1 MRASIGLGLVS
12 IIGLVA
18 CAASAVDTAAR
29 VEEEHS
35 TPGDSLGGSTDATE
49 PPPPST
55 GGPET
60 PAPAEAPPAPIV
72 GGLAISEVA
81 MFQAV
86 KVPVMKAGEAVSAS
100 GRKAPVV
107 AKRSGMLRVYVTP
120 GADWKPRAVTAE
132 LRLVSEGHKHP
143 VVRDTK
149 VVTAA
154 SNEEDPTSTFNLDV
168 PAESLPAGVTYQ
180 VALTAPDG
188 EDPAKVHESDA
199 RYPRDGGFES
209 LGAELAGKLRVVLV
223 PIKYDADG
231 SGRTPAVGPTEL
243 ELYRKTM
250 MRLYPT
256 SEVELKA
263 RAPHP
268 WSSQISSNG
277 GGFAQVLRAVTQ
289 LRQEDQVER
298 DVYYYGLLAPS
309 ASMSA
314 YCRSGCVTGLST
326 VVDNPTAAGMRA
338 SIGIGFGNPESAST
352 MAHEIGHAHGRAH
365 APCGGPQG
373 VDPRY
378 PYQGGSIGTWG
389 YDIFTKALI
398 SPAKGR
404 DMMGYCRNEWVSDY
418 TYNALFERIAA
429 ISVEKN
435 VALPSVAPP
444 PALAAKR
451 AARYHVATAG
461 ESGNLTWD
469 GDMDFASEDEL
480 EGGAIRQA
488 TFYTESGAAL
498 STRAAKFF
506 PFDHLP
512 GGFVLVPKDAAMEAA
527 RWKAIA
533 VEGFAGRLAR

>member
-1 MRASIGLGLVS
+1 MRASIGLGLAS

-49 PPPPST
+49 PPPST

-168 PAESLPAGVTYQ
+168 PGDSLPAGVTYQ

-199 RYPRDGGFES
+199 RYPRDGGFEA

-404 DMMGYCRNEWVSDY
+404 DMMGYCPNEWVSDY
-418 TYNALFERIAA
+418 TYKALFKRISA
-429 ISVEKN
+429 ISTDDAATKSA
-435 VALPSVAPP
+435 VASSGAPKQP
-444 PALAAKR
+444 
-451 AARYHVATAG
+451 AARYKLATVDAAG
-461 ESGNLTWD
+461 ELEWDDAGVDVVETLRGGSTASARFLGASG
-469 GDMDFASEDEL
+469 AEL
-480 EGGAIRQA
+480 VTRQA
-488 TFYTESGAAL
+488 
-498 STRAAKFF
+498 RFF
-506 PFDHLP
+506 RFDHLP
-512 GGFVLVPKDAAMEAA
+512 GGLLFVPEDESVSWKTLRVDGYRGQLV
-527 RWKAIA
+527 R
-533 VEGFAGRLAR
+533 